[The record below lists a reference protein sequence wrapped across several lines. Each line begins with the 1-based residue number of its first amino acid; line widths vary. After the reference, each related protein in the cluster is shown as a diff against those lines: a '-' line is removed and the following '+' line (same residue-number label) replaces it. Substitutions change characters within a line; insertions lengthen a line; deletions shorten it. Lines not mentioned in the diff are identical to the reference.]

1 MTEEIRNVARL
12 RNVDVYENMSKQELE
27 NIFTTQ
33 SASIPTPIS
42 ISRPRPAISIPPT
55 PRPRPRPTHTCEP
68 PSIEMDE
75 FKKRKLQ
82 KPDQ

>member
-1 MTEEIRNVARL
+1 MKICLNKNQKIYSQRSQHPFPHPFQYL
-12 RNVDVYENMSKQELE
+12 DLE
-27 NIFTTQ
+27 
-33 SASIPTPIS
+33 
-42 ISRPRPAISIPPT
+42 SRPRPAISIPPT